1 MIIEIKNLY
10 GLVLYSSEARTL
22 KECIEL
28 AVKDSKDLR
37 GADLTGA
44 DLTGADLT
52 GAYLRGADLT
62 GAYLTGETKIDKQP
76 LQIST
81 PVYFISIFDAHMQI
95 GCEFHSL
102 VDWWEFDDA
111 RIVKMD
117 GKKALEF
124 WRKWKAPLQVIC
136 SAEER
141 I

>member
-28 AVKDSKDLR
+28 AVKDSKD
-37 GADLTGA
+37 
-44 DLTGADLT
+44 
-52 GAYLRGADLT
+52 LRGADLT